1 MYYKYFETK
10 KNIVEEISVTD
21 LNNNNQFKEL
31 EEKISESECIEET
44 VDFVIK
50 KLKPKYEFEKVNIH
64 DVVSEDW
71 NEYWQKYYVRGC

>member
-1 MYYKYFETK
+1 MSRYKDYLMEWENK
-10 KNIVEEISVTD
+10 IHEI
-21 LNNNNQFKEL
+21 EGY

-50 KLKPKYEFEKVNIH
+50 KLKPKYEFEKVNIY

>member
-1 MYYKYFETK
+1 MSRYKDYLMDWENK
-10 KNIVEEISVTD
+10 IHEI
-21 LNNNNQFKEL
+21 EGY
-31 EEKISESECIEET
+31 EEKRSESECIEET

-50 KLKPKYEFEKVNIH
+50 KLKPKYEFEKVNIY

>member
-1 MYYKYFETK
+1 MSRYKDYLMDWENK
-10 KNIVEEISVTD
+10 KHEI
-21 LNNNNQFKEL
+21 EGY

-44 VDFVIK
+44 VDFVIN
-50 KLKPKYEFEKVNIH
+50 KLKPKYEFEKVNIY